1 MLFFQLLAH
10 LLVLPILFIAVKSPN
25 LVYQHWEGKKTA
37 MAEPELQIRWEGGKR
52 EWGGGG
58 GGGGGHPDPEIA
70 GGGLSVLSLV

>member
-25 LVYQHWEGKKTA
+25 LVYQHWEDKKTA
-37 MAEPELQIRWEGGKR
+37 VANPDLQKRWEAGGR
-52 EWGGGG
+52 GGM
-58 GGGGGHPDPEIA
+58 GGGGHPDPEIA